1 VEITDERTG
10 EIHDYQRKAGVQSAE
25 LFLPADAPEWAT
37 DRAKLWNAAEQS
49 EKRKNSTVA
58 REFEVTLPSELSA
71 DQRRELTREFAR
83 ELVKRHGFAVDVAIH
98 APGKDGDSK
107 NHHAHILCTT
117 RKLTP
122 EGFTEKTRELDDR
135 ATGAAEV
142 THWREQWAGLTNAA
156 LERAG
161 HAERVDHRT
170 LEAQGIDRE
179 AGVHLGPTAT
189 AIERRGE
196 VSEKTQHH
204 QERQAATAA
213 KVADLAQ
220 QLHQV
225 EGSISQLTH
234 GLAVGAQMVA
244 AAEAEIAR
252 QKPAGIDPRSRY
264 HPDNIAKREA
274 QEAQE
279 AATAAKKPAPRV
291 APKIEPKAVE
301 RVRPVAPQPK
311 PTPQQEARAQKA
323 QKLAEL
329 AALPLGDQGKVFDY
343 TLTKF
348 TQIRQE
354 KLNRVSAK
362 VLKRQE
368 RRGKALQAVFN
379 SRPPEPTG
387 MLATFKRGAY
397 ERAMDAL
404 EPIYQKARKLA
415 KQAEAL
421 TQKVAAAAKQAH
433 SWAYSKLQK
442 SDPGLVQRV
451 ETHRYDE
458 RMEASRRQRV
468 EREAQKAIKG
478 PDKGISR

>member
-1 VEITDERTG
+1 
-10 EIHDYQRKAGVQSAE
+10 
-25 LFLPADAPEWAT
+25 
-37 DRAKLWNAAEQS
+37 
-49 EKRKNSTVA
+49 
-58 REFEVTLPSELSA
+58 
-71 DQRRELTREFAR
+71 
-83 ELVKRHGFAVDVAIH
+83 
-98 APGKDGDSK
+98 
-107 NHHAHILCTT
+107 
-117 RKLTP
+117 
-122 EGFTEKTRELDDR
+122 
-135 ATGAAEV
+135 
-142 THWREQWAGLTNAA
+142 
-156 LERAG
+156 
-161 HAERVDHRT
+161 
-170 LEAQGIDRE
+170 
-179 AGVHLGPTAT
+179 
-189 AIERRGE
+189 
-196 VSEKTQHH
+196 
-204 QERQAATAA
+204 
-213 KVADLAQ
+213 
-220 QLHQV
+220 
-225 EGSISQLTH
+225 
-234 GLAVGAQMVA
+234 
-244 AAEAEIAR
+244 
-252 QKPAGIDPRSRY
+252 
-264 HPDNIAKREA
+264 
-274 QEAQE
+274 
-279 AATAAKKPAPRV
+279 
-291 APKIEPKAVE
+291 
-301 RVRPVAPQPK
+301 VAPQPK